1 MIDIDR
7 YNVEY
12 SRLNESIVKVSELQ
26 NIIDHLPN
34 DSDPDIVMG
43 EEWLPERLVN
53 TKLDGELLFM
63 EFDNAPEENQ
73 GDDEGRGFVEHEIA
87 MIREKL
93 EQLLDEP
100 SDTKTKADALL
111 AIFLMGHELSSSE
124 VIEVLE
130 TTEAEMDESEVTE
143 LEANEP
149 DIVLPATSEL
159 EINEPQTL
167 ELETSAL
174 ETEHHLQR
182 FRNRIET
189 LDDII
194 SSLIACW
201 PNFKKNHRN

>member
-1 MIDIDR
+1 MIGIGR

-12 SRLNESIVKVSELQ
+12 SRLNERIVKVSELQ
-26 NIIDHLPN
+26 NIIEQLPN

-73 GDDEGRGFVEHEIA
+73 GDEEGRGFVEHEVA

-93 EQLLDEP
+93 EHLLGEP

-124 VIEVLE
+124 FIEVLE
-130 TTEAEMDESEVTE
+130 TTETEMAES
-143 LEANEP
+143 
-149 DIVLPATSEL
+149 
-159 EINEPQTL
+159 
-167 ELETSAL
+167 
-174 ETEHHLQR
+174 
-182 FRNRIET
+182 
-189 LDDII
+189 
-194 SSLIACW
+194 
-201 PNFKKNHRN
+201 

>member
-1 MIDIDR
+1 MLGIDR
-7 YNVEY
+7 YNVGY

-26 NIIDHLPN
+26 NIINHLPN

-93 EQLLDEP
+93 EQVLDDT

-124 VIEVLE
+124 VIEILE
-130 TTEAEMDESEVTE
+130 TTESE
-143 LEANEP
+143 
-149 DIVLPATSEL
+149 TS
-159 EINEPQTL
+159 EPQTNKL
-167 ELETSAL
+167 ELI
-174 ETEHHLQR
+174 EHH
-182 FRNRIET
+182 
-189 LDDII
+189 DD
-194 SSLIACW
+194 
-201 PNFKKNHRN
+201 

>member
-1 MIDIDR
+1 M
-7 YNVEY
+7 
-12 SRLNESIVKVSELQ
+12 KVSELQ

-167 ELETSAL
+167 ELETK
-174 ETEHHLQR
+174 HL
-182 FRNRIET
+182 NDSPPTI
-189 LDDII
+189 
-194 SSLIACW
+194 
-201 PNFKKNHRN
+201 

>member
-1 MIDIDR
+1 M
-7 YNVEY
+7 
-12 SRLNESIVKVSELQ
+12 KVSELQ
-26 NIIDHLPN
+26 NIIDHLPQ

-53 TKLDGELLFM
+53 TRLDSDMLFL

-93 EQLLDEP
+93 EQVLDDP

-130 TTEAEMDESEVTE
+130 STEHEMTELEATESEMPDQATTEAETTE
-143 LEANEP
+143 LEANQSEAIEQ
-149 DIVLPATSEL
+149 DISAL
-159 EINEPQTL
+159 EINEPDTP
-167 ELETSAL
+167 EFETSDLETRQL
-174 ETEHHLQR
+174 K
-182 FRNRIET
+182 
-189 LDDII
+189 D
-194 SSLIACW
+194 
-201 PNFKKNHRN
+201 

>member
-1 MIDIDR
+1 M
-7 YNVEY
+7 
-12 SRLNESIVKVSELQ
+12 KVSELQ

-143 LEANEP
+143 LEANKS
-149 DIVLPATSEL
+149 DMALLATSAL

-174 ETEHHLQR
+174 ETKHL
-182 FRNRIET
+182 NDSPPTI
-189 LDDII
+189 
-194 SSLIACW
+194 
-201 PNFKKNHRN
+201 

>member
-1 MIDIDR
+1 MTANYFLGLLGIDR

-26 NIIDHLPN
+26 NIIDHLPS

-93 EQLLDEP
+93 EQVLDDP

-130 TTEAEMDESEVTE
+130 ATESEMPEFEETGQEMTGSEAEMAEQRTTEPDIAE
-143 LEANEP
+143 LEAP
-149 DIVLPATSEL
+149 
-159 EINEPQTL
+159 
-167 ELETSAL
+167 ELETCKPQTNKP
-174 ETEHHLQR
+174 ETQELH
-182 FRNRIET
+182 
-189 LDDII
+189 DD
-194 SSLIACW
+194 
-201 PNFKKNHRN
+201 

>member
-1 MIDIDR
+1 M
-7 YNVEY
+7 
-12 SRLNESIVKVSELQ
+12 KVSELQ

-159 EINEPQTL
+159 KINEPQTL
-167 ELETSAL
+167 ELETK
-174 ETEHHLQR
+174 HL
-182 FRNRIET
+182 NDSPPTI
-189 LDDII
+189 
-194 SSLIACW
+194 
-201 PNFKKNHRN
+201 

>member
-130 TTEAEMDESEVTE
+130 TTAVSYTH
-143 LEANEP
+143 LT
-149 DIVLPATSEL
+149 LPTTTSV
-159 EINEPQTL
+159 
-167 ELETSAL
+167 
-174 ETEHHLQR
+174 
-182 FRNRIET
+182 
-189 LDDII
+189 
-194 SSLIACW
+194 
-201 PNFKKNHRN
+201 

>member
-1 MIDIDR
+1 M
-7 YNVEY
+7 
-12 SRLNESIVKVSELQ
+12 KVSELQ

-130 TTEAEMDESEVTE
+130 TTEAEMAESEVTE
-143 LEANEP
+143 LEANES
-149 DIVLPATSEL
+149 DMALPATSAL

-167 ELETSAL
+167 ELETSDL
-174 ETEHHLQR
+174 DTKHL
-182 FRNRIET
+182 NDSPPTI
-189 LDDII
+189 
-194 SSLIACW
+194 
-201 PNFKKNHRN
+201 

>member
-1 MIDIDR
+1 M
-7 YNVEY
+7 
-12 SRLNESIVKVSELQ
+12 KVSELQ

-130 TTEAEMDESEVTE
+130 TTEAEMAESEVVE
-143 LEANEP
+143 LEENES
-149 DIVLPATSEL
+149 DMALPATSAL

-174 ETEHHLQR
+174 ETKHL
-182 FRNRIET
+182 NDSPPTI
-189 LDDII
+189 
-194 SSLIACW
+194 
-201 PNFKKNHRN
+201 

>member
-1 MIDIDR
+1 MIGIGR

-12 SRLNESIVKVSELQ
+12 SRLNERIVKVSELQ
-26 NIIDHLPN
+26 NIIEQLPN
-34 DSDPDIVMG
+34 DSDPDIVVG

-73 GDDEGRGFVEHEIA
+73 GDEEGRGFVEHEVA

-93 EQLLDEP
+93 EHLLGEP

-130 TTEAEMDESEVTE
+130 TTETEMAES
-143 LEANEP
+143 
-149 DIVLPATSEL
+149 
-159 EINEPQTL
+159 
-167 ELETSAL
+167 
-174 ETEHHLQR
+174 
-182 FRNRIET
+182 
-189 LDDII
+189 
-194 SSLIACW
+194 
-201 PNFKKNHRN
+201 

>member
-1 MIDIDR
+1 MLGIDR

-26 NIIDHLPN
+26 NIIDHLPK

-43 EEWLPERLVN
+43 EAWLPERLVDTN
-53 TKLDGELLFM
+53 LDGDMLFL

-93 EQLLDEP
+93 ELLLDEP

-124 VIEVLE
+124 VIEILESTELESTESDSVELEASKLE
-130 TTEAEMDESEVTE
+130 TTK
-143 LEANEP
+143 P
-149 DIVLPATSEL
+149 DT
-159 EINEPQTL
+159 NK
-167 ELETSAL
+167 LETKEL
-174 ETEHHLQR
+174 H
-182 FRNRIET
+182 
-189 LDDII
+189 DD
-194 SSLIACW
+194 
-201 PNFKKNHRN
+201 